1 MLRRISILSIIAMLS
16 FLMFGESRAD
26 NGNNSFS
33 SKMQTEIS
41 IVDADI
47 PNSTSLLSGRSSYRV
62 VNGGN
67 RLLQRTISKHRVC
80 SFSAVAKLESEI
92 SLVEHSQN
100 KIQSNVLGVVVG
112 DKAFYSLCCLRI

>member
-1 MLRRISILSIIAMLS
+1 MLS
-16 FLMFGESRAD
+16 LLLFGECRAD
-26 NGNNSFS
+26 NADNSFS
-33 SKMQTEIS
+33 PRPQTEIS

-47 PNSTSLLSGRSSYRV
+47 PNPTSLLSGRTTSRV

-67 RLLQRTISKHRVC
+67 RLLQRTISKYRTC
-80 SFSAVAKLESEI
+80 NFSTVAKLESEI

-100 KIQSNVLGVVVG
+100 LIQSNILGGVVA